1 VGERGEVVEAAPAKL
16 NLFLRV
22 LGRRDDGYHDIE
34 TLILPIDLSD
44 EVSVRLT
51 GDGLDFGV
59 RGPRESE
66 VPPPP
71 MSANLALQAAEAL
84 YEHAWND
91 PRAPGA
97 SVTLTKNVPVAAG
110 LGGGSADAAATLRA
124 LDRLWGLDLG
134 ARGLTQIAARVGS
147 DVPALL
153 WKASV
158 LARGRGESVEPIEVP
173 TTNWVLLTKSFGVSA
188 ADAYR
193 WWDED
198 GGRSGPHPQPAIDAL
213 RAGDLEVLHG
223 LLFNDLERPV
233 SRRHPQILEAT
244 RRLLEAGALAAI
256 MCGSGPTV
264 AGLARDAEHAEG
276 IAAYTGGLAVE
287 TVARSAA

>member
-1 VGERGEVVEAAPAKL
+1 MGEPGSVVEAAPAKL

-34 TLILPIDLSD
+34 TLILPIGLAD

-51 GDGLDFGV
+51 EDGIDFGV
-59 RGPRESE
+59 RGSRESE
-66 VPPPP
+66 VPPLD
-71 MSANLALQAAEAL
+71 ANLAFQAAEAL
-84 YEHAWND
+84 YEHAGKD
-91 PRAPGA
+91 PRASGA
-97 SVTLTKNVPVAAG
+97 TVTLTKKVPVSAG
-110 LGGGSADAAATLRA
+110 LGGGSADAAAALRA
-124 LDRLWGLDLG
+124 LDRLWRLGLG
-134 ARGLTQIAARVGS
+134 PRGLASIAAQVGA

-153 WKASV
+153 WKAPV
-158 LARGRGESVEPIEVP
+158 LARRRGESVEPIKVS
-173 TTNWVLLTKSFGVSA
+173 TTNWVLLTQPFGVSA
-188 ADAYR
+188 GDAYR

-198 GGRSGPHPQPAIDAL
+198 GARSGPHPQPVIDAL

-233 SRRHPQILEAT
+233 SRRHPQIVEAT
-244 RRLLEAGALAAI
+244 RKLLEAGALAAI